1 MTMNT
6 QLFVC
11 ALVAGMGF
19 ASPTP
24 QEKGGSTI
32 PRKGD
37 TVTVRGC
44 LRGGAM
50 EATEVTSGE
59 TPVPMADNLTFRLDG
74 DKNLLKDLK
83 KKHDAHLVSATGVL
97 KSDLSQRGPDTMA
110 KVGNVR
116 IGIGAPSTNPA
127 SAAADNRR
135 FIPVLEVKSFAGSST
150 SCGR

>member
-1 MTMNT
+1 MSTHV
-6 QLFVC
+6 FIC
-11 ALVAGMGF
+11 ALLAGMPF
-19 ASPTP
+19 TLALQQDRS
-24 QEKGGSTI
+24 GSTM

-37 TVTVRGC
+37 TITVRGC
-44 LRGGAM
+44 LRGGAV
-50 EATEVTSGE
+50 ESTEVTSGE
-59 TPVPMADNLTFRLDG
+59 TPVPLADNLTFRLDG

-97 KSDLSQRGPDTMA
+97 KTDLSQRGPDTMA

-127 SAAADNRR
+127 SAEAGNRR
-135 FIPVLEVKSFAGSST
+135 FIPVLDVKSFDGSAT